1 MAAKRKRTTG
11 KPPEENKA
19 SKISEK
25 VAEKQKD
32 TRTVIEVEGTPRNRE
47 ESVETSKQVD
57 ELPYRETEKPKKGI
71 DVMPNAEKMT
81 KEGTSFQNRA
91 PLQADER
98 AMELLK
104 NALNHP
110 IGGFTIEDVLNVS
123 EPMRNILRKLLAKKR
138 VEKKTVS
145 FSSETNKVDEPW
157 RDLSGTPT
165 RPTISELPE
174 ATLEILE
181 DDNDE
186 MKKGDLIIGDP
197 ISQYLATLQPGEKPK
212 MVAMAKE
219 SQGLR
224 AIYPLINKI
233 GEVESLLDSGSQIIS
248 MAKNV
253 ANALE
258 ITWDSKITIEMESA
272 NRSVEKTLGLAK
284 NVPFTCGG
292 ITVYLQVHI
301 MSNPAYK
308 VLLGRPFDIVT
319 ESVVKNESDGNQTL
333 TLTDPNTGERC
344 EMHTYERGR
353 VPEILKRPVNQDFRQ
368 ALMKQY

>member
-19 SKISEK
+19 SKNSEK
-25 VAEKQKD
+25 AVEKQR
-32 TRTVIEVEGTPRNRE
+32 TIRTVEEVEGTQGNEE
-47 ESVETSKQVD
+47 ESVETTKQVD
-57 ELPYRETEKPKKGI
+57 ELPYRETENPKRGI
-71 DVMPNAEKMT
+71 DTIPNSEKMM
-81 KEGTSFQNRA
+81 KDGSSFQNKA

-104 NALNHP
+104 NALQHP
-110 IGGFTIEDVLNVS
+110 INLTTEDLLNIS
-123 EPMRNILRKLLAKKR
+123 EPLRVVLKKLLTKRR

-145 FSSETNKVDEPW
+145 FAGESNKVDEPW
-157 RDLSGTPT
+157 RDLSSVST
-165 RPTISELPE
+165 RPSISELPD
-174 ATLEILE
+174 ATLEIIA
-181 DDNDE
+181 DDHE
-186 MKKGDLIIGDP
+186 GMKKGDLVIGDP

-212 MVAMAKE
+212 LVVIAKE

-248 MAKNV
+248 MGKSVAK
-253 ANALE
+253 ALE
-258 ITWDSKITIEMESA
+258 IDWDSNFTIEMESA
-272 NRSVEKTLGLAK
+272 NRSVERTLGLAK

-308 VLLGRPFDIVT
+308 VLLGRPFDIVM
-319 ESVVKNESDGNQTL
+319 ESVVKNEKDGNQTL

-344 EMHTYERGR
+344 EMRTYERGR
-353 VPEILKRPVNQDFRQ
+353 VPEILKRPVTQDFRQ
-368 ALMKQY
+368 ALMKQ